1 MSIARTRKV
10 CWPTV
15 RSVYSAGAS
24 HASNGSVSSEHS
36 NVEPPSL
43 ELKLKIASVSG
54 DEAAGL
60 LWIVATGGVVS
71 AVTRQ
76 VQLAGEVS
84 KLPARSTARTRS
96 VWSPE
101 SSSVYWTGSGQAV
114 KAPSSRE
121 HSKVALGSLLPRA
134 KFAVLLSV
142 VAGGPQAIVV
152 SGAGRCPRPPG
163 WLGVSG
169 PPAP

>member
-10 CWPTV
+10 CSPTV

-24 HASNGSVSSEHS
+24 HSANGSASSEHS
-36 NVEPPSL
+36 KVEPPSL
-43 ELKLKIASVSG
+43 ELKLKIASVFG

-60 LWIVATGGVVS
+60 LWIVAT
-71 AVTRQ
+71 
-76 VQLAGEVS
+76 AGEVS

-142 VAGGPQAIVV
+142 VAGGPKSIVV
-152 SGAGRCPRPPG
+152 SGAVRSARSQ
-163 WLGVSG
+163 V
-169 PPAP
+169 

>member
-10 CWPTV
+10 CWPTG

-24 HASNGSVSSEHS
+24 QSANGSVSSEHS
-36 NVEPPSL
+36 KVEPPSL
-43 ELKLKIASVSG
+43 ELKLKIASVAG
-54 DEAAGL
+54 DDAAGL

-84 KLPARSTARTRS
+84 KFPARSTARTRS

-134 KFAVLLSV
+134 KFAVLLRV
-142 VAGGPQAIVV
+142 VAGGPEGAVC
-152 SGAGRCPRPPG
+152 SGAVRSARSQ
-163 WLGVSG
+163 V
-169 PPAP
+169 